1 MKAILMSS
9 LSELALPLQV
19 AHIAVTVAL
28 AASCWWL
35 YRTLQDTRS
44 RWSELVRGSGGSNL
58 EVLLERHL
66 KDRLEIEKR
75 LAETTRKVNRLEK
88 RVHRAKRHLGL
99 VRYDAFED
107 VAGGQS
113 FALALYDDDGNGAI
127 ISGLVGRNECRVYC
141 KPLTKG
147 ASERPLSDEE
157 RRAIL
162 KAVER
167 PSEPIVSR

>member
-1 MKAILMSS
+1 MKAILMDGVLSS

-19 AHIAVTVAL
+19 AHIAFTLVL
-28 AASCWWL
+28 ACGCYWL
-35 YRTLQDTRS
+35 WKTLRETRS
-44 RWSELVRGSGGSNL
+44 RWSDLVRGSAATNL

-75 LAETTRKVNRLEK
+75 LEETRRRVSRLEK

-113 FALALYDDDGNGAI
+113 FALALYDDD
-127 ISGLVGRNECRVYC
+127 
-141 KPLTKG
+141 
-147 ASERPLSDEE
+147 
-157 RRAIL
+157 
-162 KAVER
+162 
-167 PSEPIVSR
+167 